1 MINSLRYCLI
11 LPVLFLFSVSTAAA
25 ENYRFYKLTLENGLS
40 SNSVYR
46 IEQDSTGYMW
56 FGTFSGLGRYDGRE
70 VRTYKPEPGVPGSI
84 SSPVIF
90 DLHEDSKG
98 RLWVGTDGGGLNLYN
113 RDSDDFTLFSH
124 DAGDRTSVSSN
135 NVYAI
140 CEDSSGRLWFGTGG
154 AGLNLFNE
162 EERNFRIFRAS
173 DGGQT
178 LDSDVIRSLL
188 CDSEGRLWVGTQG
201 GGLAF
206 MEEEGR
212 FVNFRHDKSDSL
224 SISSDNVRTILE
236 DSAGHLWIGTEGG
249 GLNLFNRG
257 AGTFGVVANPE
268 LEDPL
273 HYSVR
278 SIREDR
284 DGHLWIGTEGQ
295 GIFIID
301 REGNILSSIRHEKG
315 NSDSLSKDKIRH
327 IFIDRNGL
335 VWIGTRDGG
344 VNRFNPRTI
353 GFTNREI
360 ENVRALYEDSEKRIW
375 IGSDGGGLYSLSEK
389 GVIEKNRA
397 LLSNDQVY
405 ALLEDSAG
413 NLWVGTDGGGLNRID
428 GETGEVDT
436 FLYEPDNPDSLGSN
450 TVWSLLEDS
459 TRTLWIGTEGGG
471 LNAWNTRTGSFSRYI
486 SIPEENSTLN
496 GNSIRCIYEDKDRV
510 LWVGTWDGGL
520 NRYNRESGTFVRYSR
535 DPLRA
540 LSLSD
545 SSVNTI
551 FEDSK
556 RRLWIGTAAGGLNL
570 MNREDET
577 FTHYTGNEGL
587 AGDNIFSILEDG
599 DGYLWIST
607 DRGLTRFNPDTGD
620 TLNFGE
626 SDGLPGNEFSINAS
640 VFLHSGEMVFG
651 GPRGINRFFPRKVEV
666 NRSIPPVVITDV
678 QVMNES
684 LTIGS
689 EKPLVLPHGDSI
701 LAFHFAVLDFAAP
714 ERNRYAVLMEGLQKE
729 WTSLEN
735 QNSMVYN
742 NLPPGDYIFRVK
754 GADNNGI
761 WNDEGA
767 SLPVT
772 VLPPWWKTPLFFII
786 LLASVALAVYLIVR
800 SRLNRLEEKNREL
813 REYSIHIQDVREE
826 ERTWVAREVHDQL
839 GQTLSALKMEIY
851 RNGSEQRDSML
862 GLVNMSLES
871 VKDLSTRLRPK
882 VLDNL
887 CTGEAVSW
895 LVRDFSSH
903 TGITINRDIE
913 ERMVVENEEI
923 KTALFRICQEVLTN
937 VIRHSGAD
945 SVNVYLAVRG
955 ESAILKIA
963 DNGCGIAEEA
973 LEKTRSFGIRG
984 IKERCRYL
992 NGQCRISVNEKGGT
1006 TVRVSIPMKRKGEN

>member
-1 MINSLRYCLI
+1 
-11 LPVLFLFSVSTAAA
+11 
-25 ENYRFYKLTLENGLS
+25 
-40 SNSVYR
+40 
-46 IEQDSTGYMW
+46 
-56 FGTFSGLGRYDGRE
+56 
-70 VRTYKPEPGVPGSI
+70 
-84 SSPVIF
+84 
-90 DLHEDSKG
+90 
-98 RLWVGTDGGGLNLYN
+98 GLNLYN

-124 DAGDRTSVSSN
+124 DAMDRKSISSN

-154 AGLNLFNE
+154 AGLNLYDEDNHD
-162 EERNFRIFRAS
+162 FRVFRAT
-173 DGGQT
+173 GGAGT
-178 LDSDVIRSLL
+178 LDSDVIRALF
-188 CDSEGRLWVGTQG
+188 CDSAGRLWVGTQG
-201 GGLAF
+201 GGLAL
-206 MEEEGR
+206 MKEEGR
-212 FVNFRHDKSDSL
+212 FVNFRSDGTDD

-236 DSAGHLWIGTEGG
+236 DSRGALWIGTEGG
-249 GLNLFNRG
+249 GLNLFDRES
-257 AGTFGVVANPE
+257 GTFRIVKNPD
-268 LEDPL
+268 LEDPVR
-273 HYSVR
+273 YSVR
-278 SIREDR
+278 SIKEDR

-301 REGNILSSIRHEKG
+301 AKGSILTSIRHNRG
-315 NSDSLSKDKIRH
+315 NTESLSKDKIRH
-327 IFIDRNGL
+327 IFIDHNGL

-353 GFTNREI
+353 GSSSRDI
-360 ENVRALYEDSEKRIW
+360 ENVRALYEDSENRIW
-375 IGSDGGGLYSLSEK
+375 IGSDGGGLFSLSEA
-389 GVIEKNRA
+389 GVIEPGGA
-397 LLSNDQVY
+397 SLSSDQVY
-405 ALLEDSAG
+405 ALLEDRSG
-413 NLWVGTDGGGLNRID
+413 HLWVGTDGGGLNRID
-428 GETGEVDT
+428 GDTGAVDT
-436 FLYEPDNPDSLGSN
+436 YLYEPENSASLGSN

-459 TRTLWIGTEGGG
+459 TGTLWIGTEGGG
-471 LNAWNTRTGSFSRYI
+471 LNALNTRTGTFSRYI
-486 SIPEENSTLN
+486 SIPEESSTLN
-496 GNSIRCIYEDKDRV
+496 GNSIRCIYEDRDRV

-520 NRYNRESGTFVRYSR
+520 NRYNRESGTFIRYSR
-535 DPLRA
+535 DPRQA

-570 MNREDET
+570 MDRGGET
-577 FTHYTGNEGL
+577 FTHYTSDEGL

-599 DGYLWIST
+599 YGNLWIST
-607 DRGLTRFNPDTGD
+607 DRGLSRFNPDSGD
-620 TLNFGE
+620 ILNFGE

-640 VFLHSGEMVFG
+640 VALRSGEMVFG
-651 GPRGINRFFPRKVEV
+651 GPRGINRFFPGNVEV
-666 NRSIPPVVITDV
+666 NRSVPPVVITGI
-678 QVMNES
+678 QVMNQS
-684 LTIGS
+684 VGMAQDQ
-689 EKPLVLPHGDSI
+689 PLVLPYGDSI

-714 ERNRYAVLMEGLQKE
+714 ERNRYSVLMEGLQKE

-761 WNDEGA
+761 WNESGA
-767 SLPVT
+767 AVPVRI
-772 VLPPWWKTPLFFII
+772 LPPWWKTPFFFII
-786 LLASVALAVYLIVR
+786 LLSAAAMMIYLIVR
-800 SRLNRLEEKNREL
+800 LRLRRLEEKNREL

-862 GLVNMSLES
+862 DLVNMSLES

-887 CTGEAVSW
+887 CTGEALSW

-903 TGITINRDIE
+903 TGITINSDIDE
-913 ERMVVENEEI
+913 KMVVENEEI

-945 SVNVYLAVRG
+945 SVDVFLAVRG
-955 ESAILKIA
+955 DSAVLKIA

-992 NGQCRISVNEKGGT
+992 NGQCRITVNEEGGT
-1006 TVRVSIPMKRKGEN
+1006 TVRVSIPLKRRGEKISHA